1 MLTDYDLTRQL
12 GGAFRDVTDDLEYAG
27 RVPTPRSAVATV
39 GVPLASTAAVVAALA
54 VVWASAP
61 GTDETTPPTADGRP
75 STSATTD
82 PAAPA
87 VVTRSIEVAGFTF
100 SYRGEP
106 RADDLYADGH
116 TTVPDDAQAIDA
128 PSGVEA
134 WIGVDPASGDN
145 AVYVKAPTRNGG
157 QVFAVLSPTWTQDQL
172 VDLFRHGDRDARPI
186 PEVG

>member
-1 MLTDYDLTRQL
+1 AAARLD
-12 GGAFRDVTDDLEYAG
+12 
-27 RVPTPRSAVATV
+27 ATTTS
-39 GVPLASTAAVVAALA
+39 P
-54 VVWASAP
+54 SAP
-61 GTDETTPPTADGRP
+61 E
-75 STSATTD
+75 
-82 PAAPA
+82 
-87 VVTRSIEVAGFTF
+87 VVTRTIEVAGFVF

-116 TTVPDDAQAIDA
+116 VTVPDDATSIDA

-157 QVFAVLSPTWTQDQL
+157 EVFAVLSPTWTQDQL
-172 VDLFRHGDRDARPI
+172 VDLFRNGDREARPI